1 MPSAGLAASEF
12 PVYKKLSQPYH
23 PRIHRKAHVVQQ
35 LREPWRSMN
44 LPPTRTRTSLL
55 SGLVPG
61 RGDGTGSKTIGAIVP
76 WSARR
81 SGTEKRLTIWAHLC
95 DKLTITICTLVGK
108 VRRLSAICQI
118 NLSHTRL
125 KFKVGHPER
134 VLTLLRLLISYRLIL
149 LLQTYR
155 TARAV
160 AR

>member
-1 MPSAGLAASEF
+1 MPSAGLAAGEI
-12 PVYKKLSQPYH
+12 PVYKKGSSTLLSLDPAKNLIFAQP
-23 PRIHRKAHVVQQ
+23 
-35 LREPWRSMN
+35 LSEPWRVDEFTAHES
-44 LPPTRTRTSLL
+44 PHL
-55 SGLVPG
+55 SAP
-61 RGDGTGSKTIGAIVP
+61 RARARAGDGTGSKTIGAIVP

-149 LLQTYR
+149 LL
-155 TARAV
+155 
-160 AR
+160 

>member
-12 PVYKKLSQPYH
+12 PVYKKLSRPYH
-23 PRIHRKAHVVQQ
+23 PRIQRKAHVAQQ
-35 LREPWRSMN
+35 LREPWRVDEFTAHENPHFSA
-44 LPPTRTRTSLL
+44 LRARA
-55 SGLVPG
+55 
-61 RGDGTGSKTIGAIVP
+61 RAGDGTGSKTIGAIVP

-149 LLQTYR
+149 LL
-155 TARAV
+155 
-160 AR
+160 

>member
-81 SGTEKRLTIWAHLC
+81 SGNEKRLTIWARRC
-95 DKLTITICTLVGK
+95 DKLTITICTLVETRVGRGK
-108 VRRLSAICQI
+108 PICIILSSQCSGHARLEFRA
-118 NLSHTRL
+118 
-125 KFKVGHPER
+125 
-134 VLTLLRLLISYRLIL
+134 
-149 LLQTYR
+149 
-155 TARAV
+155 TALNAY
-160 AR
+160 